1 MKQMFFL
8 FIAFSFVLVMNAQ
21 TVLHMPLKKELDRMQ
36 ALDQKY
42 RAALNAN
49 MSGKGDSLAIVYG
62 VKKEYLD
69 DHLWK
74 LQGEIDSLNTAR
86 IEEIIN
92 EHGYPGISLV
102 GNPTNEVA
110 FYILQHSKVID
121 KYLPI
126 IKEAASKNELRFQLY
141 AMMLDRSLMLQDK
154 EQVYGTQGSGMS
166 VKNPT
171 TGQWEN
177 LSFIW
182 PIEDPVNVNKRRKAA
197 GFTETVEEGAKG
209 MGIGYK
215 IYTLKDILRLREE
228 VMKADWN

>member
-1 MKQMFFL
+1 MKQMFLL
-8 FIAFSFVLVMNAQ
+8 FIAFSVLLVTNAQ
-21 TVLHMPLKKELDRMQ
+21 TGLHLPLKEELDRMQ
-36 ALDQKY
+36 TLDQKY
-42 RAALNAN
+42 RAALLAN
-49 MSGKGDSLAIVYG
+49 MRGKGDSLAIVYC

-126 IKEAASKNELRFQLY
+126 IKEAAAKNELRFQLY

-154 EQVYGTQGSGMS
+154 EQVYGTQVSGMS
-166 VKNPT
+166 VKNNL

-197 GFTETVEEGAKG
+197 GFTETVEESAKG
-209 MGIGYK
+209 MGIEYK
-215 IYTLKDILRLREE
+215 NYTLKDILRLREE
-228 VMKADWN
+228 VLKADSN